1 MTGFAFADTATG
13 PVSAILKRLN
23 RHGLVTGAT
32 GTGKT
37 VTLQTLAE
45 NMARQGIPVFV
56 TDVKG
61 DLSGIA
67 VPKAPGMITPPAIFW
82 DLMGKQGHPVH
93 TTISEFGPVL
103 LGQLMD
109 LGDVQRGVL
118 ELVFRVADDGGLLL
132 YDLKDLRAVLQ
143 YVSDNAQEV
152 SAKYGLVSPAT
163 IAVIQRGLL
172 SLENEGAG
180 TFFGEPALD
189 LVDMMQVTPQGVG
202 YINVLSANELIQR
215 PRLYAC
221 FLLWMLAEL
230 FEDLPEAGDLPKP
243 KLALFFDEA
252 HLLFSG
258 APKVLLEKVEQVVRL
273 IRSKGVG
280 VYFITQNPSDIP
292 DDIQGQLGNR
302 VQHALRAFTPAEQKK
317 LKAAADS
324 LRANPAFDTEKT
336 LGELGVGEALVS
348 MLDDQG
354 VPAVVERCKVRLP
367 DSRLGPLQ
375 AMERQQLMMASPV
388 GQKYSVTVDSRS
400 AFEVL
405 QGQKSA
411 TTGRAAAPQQQQPHQ
426 YQQPQQQAPA
436 PQPAPQPSTMGS
448 VLDGIFGGRTP
459 TVKRGRA
466 PDSMAEMM
474 AKNAVRAMGS
484 QMGRQIGTQIMR
496 GLLGAIIKR

>member
-1 MTGFAFADTATG
+1 MTGFSFADSATG
-13 PVSAILKRLN
+13 PVSATLKRLN

-67 VPKAPGMITPPAIFW
+67 VPKAPGTITPPAIFW

-189 LVDMMQVTPQGVG
+189 LADMMQVTPQGIG
-202 YINVLSANELIQR
+202 YISVLSANELIQR

-258 APKVLLEKVEQVVRL
+258 APKILLEKVEQVVRL

-280 VYFITQNPSDIP
+280 VYFVTQNPGDIP

-405 QGQKSA
+405 QQQKSA
-411 TTGRAAAPQQQQPHQ
+411 TTGRASPQPQQHSP
-426 YQQPQQQAPA
+426 QPQQQAPA
-436 PQPAPQPSTMGS
+436 PQPSTMGGI
-448 VLDGIFGGRTP
+448 LDGIFGGGGRVP
-459 TVKRGRA
+459 TVKRGRT
-466 PDSMAEMM
+466 PDTVAEMLV
-474 AKNAVRAMGS
+474 KNTVRAMGS
-484 QMGRQIGTQIMR
+484 QVGRQIGTQIMR
-496 GLLGAIIKR
+496 GIMGAIIKR

>member
-1 MTGFAFADTATG
+1 MSGFAFADTATG

-45 NMARQGIPVFV
+45 SMAKQGIPVFV

-67 VPKAPGMITPPAIFW
+67 VPKAPGTITPPAIFW

-103 LGQLMD
+103 LGQLLD
-109 LGDVQRGVL
+109 LTDVQRGVL

-143 YVSDNAQEV
+143 YVSDNSQEV
-152 SAKYGLVSPAT
+152 SAKYGLVAPAT
-163 IAVIQRGLL
+163 IAVIQRSLL

-189 LVDMMQVTPQGVG
+189 LVDIMQTTPQGVG
-202 YINVLSANELIQR
+202 FVSILSASELIQR

-230 FEDLPEAGDLPKP
+230 FEDLPEAGDQPKP

-252 HLLFSG
+252 HLLFNG
-258 APKVLLEKVEQVVRL
+258 APKILLEKVEQVVRL

-280 VYFITQNPSDIP
+280 VYFITQNPGDIP
-292 DDIQGQLGNR
+292 DAIQGQLGNR

-317 LKAAADS
+317 LKAAAES

-348 MLDDQG
+348 MLDEQG
-354 VPAVVERCKVRLP
+354 VPAIVERCKVRLP
-367 DSRLGPLQ
+367 ESRLGPLQ

-388 GQKYSVTVDSRS
+388 GQKYSVTVDSHS
-400 AFEVL
+400 AYEVL
-405 QGQKSA
+405 QAQK
-411 TTGRAAAPQQQQPHQ
+411 TVAAAPAPRQMPQH
-426 YQQPQQQAPA
+426 QQPQQQA
-436 PQPAPQPSTMGS
+436 PAPQPSTMGS
-448 VLDGIFGGRTP
+448 VLDGIFGGGRVP
-459 TVKRGRA
+459 QVKRGRT
-466 PDSMAEMM
+466 PDTVAEMLV
-474 AKNAVRAMGS
+474 KNTVRAMGS
-484 QMGRQIGTQIMR
+484 QVGRQIGTQIMR
-496 GLLGAIIKR
+496 GIMGAIIKR

>member
-1 MTGFAFADTATG
+1 MTGYIFADSATG

-45 NMARQGIPVFV
+45 GMARAGVPVFV

-67 VPKAPGMITPPAIFW
+67 VPKAPGIMTPPAIFW

-103 LGQLMD
+103 LGQLLD
-109 LGDVQRGVL
+109 LTDVQRGVL

-132 YDLKDLRAVLQ
+132 LDLKDLRAVLQ

-180 TFFGEPALD
+180 MFFGEPAID
-189 LVDMMQVTPQGVG
+189 LADIMQVTPQGTG
-202 YINVLSANELIQR
+202 YISILSASELIQR

-258 APKVLLEKVEQVVRL
+258 APKILLEKVEQVVRL

-280 VYFITQNPSDIP
+280 IYFVTQNPGDIP
-292 DDIQGQLGNR
+292 EAIQGQLGNR

-317 LKAAADS
+317 LKAAAES

-348 MLDDQG
+348 MLDEQG

-388 GQKYSVTVDSRS
+388 GQKYSAVVDSHS

-405 QGQKSA
+405 QA
-411 TTGRAAAPQQQQPHQ
+411 
-426 YQQPQQQAPA
+426 QQAATASRPA
-436 PQPAPQPSTMGS
+436 PQPARQQAPSPQPVPQQPSTMGG
-448 VLDGIFGGRTP
+448 VLDGLFGGGRVP
-459 TVKRGRA
+459 AVKRGRT
-466 PDSMAEMM
+466 PDTVAEMLV
-474 AKNAVRAMGS
+474 KNTVRAMGS
-484 QMGRQIGTQIMR
+484 QVGRQIGTQIMR
-496 GLLGAIIKR
+496 GIMGAIIKR